1 MKSHTWLFLF
11 SSILLTFS
19 SCKKDAVTKPVK
31 FTSTTYQNLGAFD
44 SDGEP
49 AYLVQPDTVSAEL
62 KAFVQN
68 TLPDGNNLPKSHPE
82 LFTTSAIADI
92 TITAQSDVYIT
103 FVSEGSAYANSL
115 AFYTYPTGQS
125 PVSAKDIQL
134 ITYIFPNC
142 GNHTPLH
149 SGDKIKIGNFGVG
162 TSIGFVLM
170 QSAWDTTLKKLNNDV
185 VHFCTNDALNPEV
198 DPNLKKH
205 AVLIDYT
212 PENKVLI
219 GFEDTDRT
227 SPRCDNDFNDVVVY
241 CTVKHS

>member
-1 MKSHTWLFLF
+1 MKSQTCLFLI
-11 SSILLTFS
+11 SILIMLNA
-19 SCKKDAVTKPVK
+19 CKKAAVTKRVK

-44 SDGEP
+44 SDGKP
-49 AYLVQPDTVSAEL
+49 TYLMQPDTISADL
-62 KAFVQN
+62 STFVQN

-82 LFTTSAIADI
+82 LFTTSAIADV

-103 FVSEGSAYANSL
+103 FVSEGCWYANSL

-125 PVSAKDIQL
+125 PVSAKDIKL

-142 GNHTPLH
+142 GNYAPLR
-149 SGDKIKIGNFGVG
+149 SGDKVKIGNFGKG
-162 TSIGFVLM
+162 TSMGFVLM
-170 QSAWDTTLKKLNNDV
+170 QGAWDTTVRKLNNDA

-205 AVLIDYT
+205 AVLINYA

-219 GFEDTDRT
+219 GFEDLDRT
-227 SPRCDNDFNDVVVY
+227 NPNCDNDFNDVIVY
-241 CTVKHS
+241 CTVKPS